1 MPDELHL
8 VDGQQRVAGQQRPDV
23 LEPRNILMGNRDA
36 YTFEGVAGRGID
48 ADDARMGSVGKACV
62 DVQLVGKF
70 QAIIDVHRF
79 AGHVLVGTVV
89 LDAAA
94 HAGVQTLLKYRKH
107 LGLGGVWGMLRHSQ
121 SPALEP
127 LGSVIR

>member
-1 MPDELHL
+1 
-8 VDGQQRVAGQQRPDV
+8 
-23 LEPRNILMGNRDA
+23 MGNRDA

-48 ADDARMGSVGKACV
+48 ADDTRMGTVGKACV
-62 DVQLVGKF
+62 DVQLVGEF
-70 QAIIDVHRF
+70 QAVIDVHRL

-94 HAGVQTLLKYRKH
+94 HAGVQTLLKYRQH

-121 SPALEP
+121 SPALER
-127 LGSVIR
+127 LGSAIR